1 MANNGASSGSMEEEV
16 SEFIVRVPPRNSRK
30 SHHVMKFNA
39 SLNIDFT
46 KWAQGTVRM
55 VRENNQKAS
64 KAAEAEMPK
73 YGAGSEFGREQKE
86 EARRKKYGYNKKKY
100 KPEDQPWLIRVGDK
114 KTGRR
119 YRGIREGGVA
129 ENTTYYVFTH
139 AQDGAFEAHPISD
152 WYNFTPILTYK
163 TLNSEEAEEKFAER
177 GKILNHWAL
186 MVNKKI
192 RSAQDEEEEM
202 DDDGSKSVKRS
213 SKKDNAFKISDMDD
227 WVEEGDELETD
238 SEDEKKKKND
248 SDDEGKKKKGKDSRT
263 KKKRSKEDVQ
273 NEAFEDSDDGDDECR
288 EVDYMSDE
296 SSDSENEMMEKTDA
310 KGVDQDQGLAR
321 MLDSE
326 SSSDEDEIKKKSDKE
341 EEVNE
346 ENEDEAG
353 TSKKDKKK
361 KKDKKGSGNKKDGKQ
376 STNSSRS
383 SSPTPNGS
391 DKQAKVD
398 KRKSIIDNILDPGL
412 EPAQKK
418 SRLETFGSSSS
429 SIVSPLSGSEAA
441 LEEDVRRYLARK
453 PMTTTELVKKIH
465 SKRFQDSSSE
475 ELMPLLVN
483 VLKKVKP
490 ITSKTKGI
498 MYLSLKPDK

>member
-1 MANNGASSGSMEEEV
+1 
-16 SEFIVRVPPRNSRK
+16 
-30 SHHVMKFNA
+30 MKH
-39 SLNIDFT
+39 L
-46 KWAQGTVRM
+46 R
-55 VRENNQKAS
+55 
-64 KAAEAEMPK
+64 
-73 YGAGSEFGREQKE
+73 
-86 EARRKKYGYNKKKY
+86 
-100 KPEDQPWLIRVGDK
+100 
-114 KTGRR
+114 
-119 YRGIREGGVA
+119 
-129 ENTTYYVFTH
+129 
-139 AQDGAFEAHPISD
+139 
-152 WYNFTPILTYK
+152 
-163 TLNSEEAEEKFAER
+163 
-177 GKILNHWAL
+177 
-186 MVNKKI
+186 
-192 RSAQDEEEEM
+192 
-202 DDDGSKSVKRS
+202 
-213 SKKDNAFKISDMDD
+213 
-227 WVEEGDELETD
+227 
-238 SEDEKKKKND
+238 
-248 SDDEGKKKKGKDSRT
+248 
-263 KKKRSKEDVQ
+263 
-273 NEAFEDSDDGDDECR
+273 DSDDGDDECR

-341 EEVNE
+341 EE
-346 ENEDEAG
+346 
-353 TSKKDKKK
+353 
-361 KKDKKGSGNKKDGKQ
+361 